1 MVTLQ
6 NITTRITMK
15 IEIWSDVMC
24 PFCYIGK
31 NNFEQAL
38 QKLPFKDQVEVEWK
52 SFQLD
57 PTLNTGETKNTLS
70 YFREKKGFPE
80 TQAAQ
85 MISQVTQMGKGAGI
99 DFNFETALIT
109 NTFPAHKLLHLSK
122 KYNKS
127 NEMEEALF
135 IAHFIDGKNV
145 GDVDTL
151 AEIAESLGIDKE
163 EAKHAV
169 TSEELTS
176 EVNEDIQQAR
186 NNGITGVPFF
196 VLNGKYAVSGA
207 QPVEVFENALQQT
220 YKETVSP
227 FTDLSN
233 GENACGPD
241 GCSI

>member
-1 MVTLQ
+1 
-6 NITTRITMK
+6 MK

-31 NNFEQAL
+31 NNFEEAL
-38 QKLPFKDQVEVEWK
+38 NKLPFKDEVKVEWK

-57 PTLNTGETKNTLS
+57 PSLDPKQTQNTIE

-80 TQAAQ
+80 AQATQ
-85 MISQVTQMGKGAGI
+85 MISQVAQMGKGAGI
-99 DFNFETALIT
+99 DFNFEKALIT
-109 NTFPAHKLLHLSK
+109 NTFSAHKLLHLAK

-145 GDVDTL
+145 GDTEVL
-151 AEIAESLGIDKE
+151 VSLAESLDLDKE
-163 EAKHAV
+163 EARQAV
-169 TSEELTS
+169 TTDQWDN
-176 EVNEDIQQAR
+176 EVNQDILEAR
-186 NNGITGVPFF
+186 NNGVSGVPFF

-207 QPVEVFENALQQT
+207 QPVEAFEEALQQT

-227 FTDLSN
+227 FKDIS
-233 GENACGPD
+233 GSSGASCDAD

>member
-1 MVTLQ
+1 
-6 NITTRITMK
+6 MK

-38 QKLPFKDQVEVEWK
+38 EKLPFKDQIEVEWK

-57 PTLNTGETKNTLS
+57 PTLDPSETKNTLT
-70 YFREKKGFPE
+70 YFKEKKGFPE
-80 TQAAQ
+80 AQASQ
-85 MISQVTQMGKGAGI
+85 MISQVKQMGKGAGI

-127 NEMEEALF
+127 SEMEEALF
-135 IAHFIDGKNV
+135 EAHFVEGKNV
-145 GDVDTL
+145 GDIETL
-151 AEIAESLGIDKE
+151 TALAGKLGIDNAE
-163 EAKHAV
+163 ARLVLMSDEFDQDVNHDISEAK
-169 TSEELTS
+169 S
-176 EVNEDIQQAR
+176 
-186 NNGITGVPFF
+186 NGISGVPFF

-227 FTDLSN
+227 FKDLYN
-233 GENACGPD
+233 GENSCDAD

>member
-1 MVTLQ
+1 
-6 NITTRITMK
+6 MK

-38 QKLPFKDQVEVEWK
+38 EKLPFKDQVEVEWK

-57 PTLNTGETKNTLS
+57 PTLDSKETQNTIQ
-70 YFREKKGFPE
+70 YFKEKKGVAE
-80 TQAAQ
+80 AQATQ
-85 MISQVTQMGKGAGI
+85 MLSQVTEMGKGSGI
-99 DFNFETALIT
+99 NFDFGKALII
-109 NTFPAHKLLHLSK
+109 NTFSAHRLLHLAK
-122 KYNKS
+122 KHHKS

-145 GDVDTL
+145 GDTETL
-151 AEIAESLGIDKE
+151 VSLAESLGIDRE
-163 EAKHAV
+163 EAKLAV
-169 TSEELTS
+169 TSDQFDDEINQDVLE
-176 EVNEDIQQAR
+176 AR
-186 NNGITGVPFF
+186 NNGVSGVPFF

-207 QPVEVFENALQQT
+207 QPVAVFEDALQQT

-227 FTDLSN
+227 FKDLSGSN
-233 GENACGPD
+233 GASCDAD

>member
-1 MVTLQ
+1 
-6 NITTRITMK
+6 MK

-38 QKLPFKDQVEVEWK
+38 NKLPFKDEVEVEWK

-57 PTLNTGETKNTLS
+57 PSLDPKQTQNTIE

-80 TQAAQ
+80 AQATQ
-85 MISQVTQMGKGAGI
+85 MISQVAQMGKGAGI
-99 DFNFETALIT
+99 DFNFEKALIT
-109 NTFPAHKLLHLSK
+109 NTFSAHKLLHLAK

-145 GDVDTL
+145 GDTEVLVSL
-151 AEIAESLGIDKE
+151 AENLRIDKE
-163 EAKHAV
+163 EARKAV
-169 TSEELTS
+169 TSDQLDY
-176 EVNEDIQQAR
+176 EVNQDILEAR
-186 NNGITGVPFF
+186 NNGVSGVPFF

-207 QPVEVFENALQQT
+207 QPVEAFEEALQQT

-227 FTDLSN
+227 FKDIS
-233 GENACGPD
+233 GGSGASCDAD

>member
-1 MVTLQ
+1 
-6 NITTRITMK
+6 MK

-38 QKLPFKDQVEVEWK
+38 NKLPFKDEVEVEWK

-57 PTLNTGETKNTLS
+57 PTLAPNKTQDTIQ
-70 YFREKKGFPE
+70 YFKEKKGVAEP
-80 TQAAQ
+80 QAAQ
-85 MISQVTQMGKGAGI
+85 MLGQVTQMGKGAGI
-99 DFNFETALIT
+99 DFNFEKTLIT
-109 NTFPAHKLLHLSK
+109 NTFSAHKLLHLAK
-122 KYNKS
+122 KHNKS

-145 GDVDTL
+145 GDIEVLVDL
-151 AEIAESLGIDKE
+151 AESLGIDKE
-163 EAKHAV
+163 EARQAV
-169 TSEELTS
+169 TTDQLDY
-176 EVNEDIQQAR
+176 EVNQDIQEAR
-186 NNGITGVPFF
+186 NNGISGVPFF

-207 QPVEVFENALQQT
+207 QPAEVFENALQQT

-227 FTDLSN
+227 FKDLS
-233 GENACGPD
+233 GENGASCDAD

>member
-1 MVTLQ
+1 
-6 NITTRITMK
+6 MK

-38 QKLPFKDQVEVEWK
+38 EKLPFKDEVEVEWK

-57 PTLNTGETKNTLS
+57 PTLDPKEAKNTFEYLK
-70 YFREKKGFPE
+70 EKKGFGE
-80 TQAAQ
+80 AQAQQ
-85 MISQVTQMGKGAGI
+85 MIGQVSQMGKGAGI
-99 DFNFETALIT
+99 DFNFEKALIT
-109 NTFPAHKLLHLSK
+109 NTFSAHKLLHLAK

-145 GDVDTL
+145 GDLETL
-151 AEIAESLGIDKE
+151 ISLADSLGIDKE
-163 EAKHAV
+163 EAKNV
-169 TSEELTS
+169 LTSEEFDN
-176 EVNEDIQQAR
+176 EVNQDVLEAR
-186 NNGITGVPFF
+186 NNGATGVPFF

-207 QPVEVFENALQQT
+207 QPVELFVNALQQT
-220 YKETVSP
+220 YNENVSP
-227 FTDLSN
+227 LKNLSN
-233 GENACGPD
+233 DENSCDTD

>member
-1 MVTLQ
+1 
-6 NITTRITMK
+6 MK

-31 NNFEQAL
+31 NNFEEAL
-38 QKLPFKDQVEVEWK
+38 NKLPFKDEVQVEWK

-57 PTLNTGETKNTLS
+57 PSLDPKQTQNTIE

-80 TQAAQ
+80 AQATQ
-85 MISQVTQMGKGAGI
+85 MISQVAQMGKGAGI
-99 DFNFETALIT
+99 DFNFEKALIT
-109 NTFPAHKLLHLSK
+109 NTFSAHKLLHLAK

-145 GDVDTL
+145 GDTEVL
-151 AEIAESLGIDKE
+151 VSLAESLDLDKE
-163 EAKHAV
+163 EARQAV
-169 TSEELTS
+169 TTDQWDN
-176 EVNEDIQQAR
+176 EVNQDILEAR
-186 NNGITGVPFF
+186 NNGVSGVPFF

-207 QPVEVFENALQQT
+207 QPVEAFEEALQQT

-227 FTDLSN
+227 FKDIS
-233 GENACGPD
+233 GSSGASCDAD

>member
-1 MVTLQ
+1 
-6 NITTRITMK
+6 MK

-31 NNFEQAL
+31 NNFEEAL
-38 QKLPFKDQVEVEWK
+38 NKLPFKDEVQVEWK

-57 PTLNTGETKNTLS
+57 PSLDPKQTQNTIE

-80 TQAAQ
+80 AQATQ
-85 MISQVTQMGKGAGI
+85 MISQVAQMGKGAGI
-99 DFNFETALIT
+99 DFNFEKALIT
-109 NTFPAHKLLHLSK
+109 NTFSAHKLLHLAK

-145 GDVDTL
+145 GDTEVL
-151 AEIAESLGIDKE
+151 VSLAESLDLDKE
-163 EAKHAV
+163 EARQAV
-169 TSEELTS
+169 TTDQWNN
-176 EVNEDIQQAR
+176 EVNQDILEAR
-186 NNGITGVPFF
+186 NNGVSGVPFF

-207 QPVEVFENALQQT
+207 QPVEAFEEALQQT

-227 FTDLSN
+227 FKDIS
-233 GENACGPD
+233 GSSGASCDAD

>member
-1 MVTLQ
+1 
-6 NITTRITMK
+6 MK

-31 NNFEQAL
+31 NNFEEAL
-38 QKLPFKDQVEVEWK
+38 NKLPFKDEVQVEWK

-57 PTLNTGETKNTLS
+57 PSLDPKQTQNTIE

-80 TQAAQ
+80 AQATQ
-85 MISQVTQMGKGAGI
+85 MISQVAQMGKGAGI
-99 DFNFETALIT
+99 DFNFEKALIT
-109 NTFPAHKLLHLSK
+109 NTFSAHKLLHLAK

-145 GDVDTL
+145 GDTEVL
-151 AEIAESLGIDKE
+151 VSLAESLDLDKE
-163 EAKHAV
+163 EAIQAV
-169 TSEELTS
+169 TTDQWNN
-176 EVNEDIQQAR
+176 EVNQDILEAR
-186 NNGITGVPFF
+186 NNGVSGVPFF

-207 QPVEVFENALQQT
+207 QPVEAFEEALQQT

-227 FTDLSN
+227 FKDIS
-233 GENACGPD
+233 GSSGASCDAD

>member
-1 MVTLQ
+1 
-6 NITTRITMK
+6 MK

-38 QKLPFKDQVEVEWK
+38 SQLPFKDKVEIEWK

-57 PTLNTGETKNTLS
+57 PTLDPQKTQDTIQ
-70 YFREKKGFPE
+70 YFREKKGVPE
-80 TQAAQ
+80 AQATQ
-85 MISQVTQMGKGAGI
+85 MLGQVTQMGKDAGI
-99 DFNFETALIT
+99 DFNFGKTLIT
-109 NTFPAHKLLHLSK
+109 NTFSAHKLLHLAK

-145 GDVDTL
+145 GDMEVLVSL
-151 AEIAESLGIDKE
+151 AEGLGIDTKE
-163 EAKHAV
+163 AREAV
-169 TSEELTS
+169 TTDQLDD
-176 EVNEDIQQAR
+176 EVNQDIQEAR
-186 NNGITGVPFF
+186 NNGVSGVPFF

-227 FTDLSN
+227 FKDLS
-233 GENACGPD
+233 GDSGASCDAD

>member
-1 MVTLQ
+1 
-6 NITTRITMK
+6 MK

-31 NNFEQAL
+31 NNFEEAL
-38 QKLPFKDQVEVEWK
+38 NKLPFKDEVQVEWK

-57 PTLNTGETKNTLS
+57 PSLDPKQTQNTIE

-80 TQAAQ
+80 AQATQ
-85 MISQVTQMGKGAGI
+85 MISQVAQMGKGAGI
-99 DFNFETALIT
+99 DFNFEKALIT
-109 NTFPAHKLLHLSK
+109 NTFSAHKLLHLAK

-145 GDVDTL
+145 GDPEVL
-151 AEIAESLGIDKE
+151 VSLAESLDLDKE
-163 EAKHAV
+163 EARQAV
-169 TSEELTS
+169 TTDQWNN
-176 EVNEDIQQAR
+176 EVNQDILEAR
-186 NNGITGVPFF
+186 NNGVSGVPFF

-207 QPVEVFENALQQT
+207 QPVEAFEEALQQT

-227 FTDLSN
+227 FKDIS
-233 GENACGPD
+233 GSSGASCDAD

>member
-1 MVTLQ
+1 
-6 NITTRITMK
+6 MK

-38 QKLPFKDQVEVEWK
+38 DKLPFKDQVEVEWK

-57 PTLNTGETKNTLS
+57 PTLDPGKTQNTME
-70 YFREKKGFPE
+70 YFKEKKGFPE
-80 TQAAQ
+80 AQASQ
-85 MISQVTQMGKGAGI
+85 MISQVAQMGKGAGI
-99 DFNFETALIT
+99 DFNFEKALIT
-109 NTFPAHKLLHLSK
+109 NTFSAHRLLHLAK
-122 KYNKS
+122 KHHKS

-145 GDVDTL
+145 GDAEVLVSL
-151 AEIAESLGIDKE
+151 AENVGIDKE
-163 EAKHAV
+163 EAMQAV
-169 TSEELTS
+169 TSDQLDY
-176 EVNEDIQQAR
+176 EVNQDIMEAR
-186 NNGITGVPFF
+186 NNGVSGVPFF

-220 YKETVSP
+220 YNETVSP
-227 FTDLSN
+227 FKDLS
-233 GENACGPD
+233 GGSGASCDAD

>member
-1 MVTLQ
+1 
-6 NITTRITMK
+6 MK

-38 QKLPFKDQVEVEWK
+38 EKLPFKGEVEVEWK

-57 PTLNTGETKNTLS
+57 PTLDSNKTQNTIQ
-70 YFREKKGFPE
+70 YFREKKGVPE
-80 TQAAQ
+80 SQATQ
-85 MISQVTQMGKGAGI
+85 MLTQVTQMGKGAGI
-99 DFNFETALIT
+99 DFDFEKALIT
-109 NTFPAHKLLHLSK
+109 NTFNAHKLLHLAK

-135 IAHFIDGKNV
+135 IAHFIDGQNV
-145 GDVDTL
+145 GDTEVLVSL
-151 AEIAESLGIDKE
+151 AEKLGIDKD
-163 EAKHAV
+163 EARQAV
-169 TSEELTS
+169 TSDQLDY
-176 EVNEDIQQAR
+176 EVNQDILEAR
-186 NNGITGVPFF
+186 NNGVSGVPFF

-227 FTDLSN
+227 FKDLSGNN
-233 GENACGPD
+233 GASCDAD

>member
-1 MVTLQ
+1 
-6 NITTRITMK
+6 MK

-38 QKLPFKDQVEVEWK
+38 SKLPFKDEVEVEWK

-57 PTLNTGETKNTLS
+57 PTLDPKETQDTIQ
-70 YFREKKGFPE
+70 YFREKKGVAE
-80 TQAAQ
+80 AQATQ
-85 MISQVTQMGKGAGI
+85 MLGQVRQMGKGAGI
-99 DFNFETALIT
+99 DFNFGKTLIT
-109 NTFPAHKLLHLSK
+109 NTFSAHKLLHLAK
-122 KYNKS
+122 KHNKA

-145 GDVDTL
+145 GDRDVLVGL
-151 AEIAESLGIDKE
+151 AEHLGIDKD
-163 EAKHAV
+163 EAIQAV
-169 TSEELTS
+169 TTDQLDY
-176 EVNEDIQQAR
+176 EVNQDIQEAR
-186 NNGITGVPFF
+186 NNGVSGVPFF

-227 FTDLSN
+227 FKDLS
-233 GENACGPD
+233 GGSGASCDAD